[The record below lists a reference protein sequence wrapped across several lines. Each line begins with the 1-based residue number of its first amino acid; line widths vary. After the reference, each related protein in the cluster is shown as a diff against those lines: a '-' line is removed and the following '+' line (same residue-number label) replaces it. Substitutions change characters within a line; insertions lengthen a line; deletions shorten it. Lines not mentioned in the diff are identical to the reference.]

1 MAIRERN
8 NNSSSERIKYK
19 ITERFIRHQNSPQKG
34 NKRKG
39 VAAGS
44 DKKIYRGGSLPF
56 CTVEHKAKNGKS
68 KIFFILI
75 DKLNLSGEFTRENK
89 R

>member
-1 MAIRERN
+1 
-8 NNSSSERIKYK
+8 
-19 ITERFIRHQNSPQKG
+19 
-34 NKRKG
+34 

-56 CTVEHKAKNGKS
+56 CNVEHKAKNGKS
-68 KIFFILI
+68 KIIFILI
-75 DKLNLSGEFTRENK
+75 DKLNLSGQFTRENK